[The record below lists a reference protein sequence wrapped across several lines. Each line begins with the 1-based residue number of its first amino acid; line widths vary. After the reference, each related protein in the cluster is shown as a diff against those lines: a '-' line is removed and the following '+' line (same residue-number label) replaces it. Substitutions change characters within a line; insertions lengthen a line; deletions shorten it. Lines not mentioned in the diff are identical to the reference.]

1 MKHRRFRRTL
11 SQWLM
16 TSNVTENQSENTD
29 PVVPAVGLPTGIT
42 NGAQAHTNSG
52 DTLNP
57 RIGNLSKS
65 SMAVNVRITAREAW
79 CLDHIISVALEN
91 PEQFGS
97 ETVERQ
103 IFFLQLRRIQ
113 KQLPIR
119 GDDG

>member
-1 MKHRRFRRTL
+1 MKHRAFRRTL

-16 TSNVTENQSENTD
+16 TSSVTDKELNSTD
-29 PVVPAVGLPTGIT
+29 LVVPAVGLPTGIT
-42 NGAQAHTNSG
+42 TDAQARTDSG
-52 DTLNP
+52 DTLHQK
-57 RIGNLSKS
+57 IGNLSKS
-65 SMAVNVRITAREAW
+65 SMAVNVKITAREAW
-79 CLDHIISVALEN
+79 CLDHIISIALEN

-119 GDDG
+119 GE